1 MEQIDI
7 IEMDNQ
13 EYGIRE
19 QLLIDGKKYFIL
31 SKITDEKLDDEQIVL
46 REEDG
51 MLYSLEPEE
60 EEKLKNSKS

>member
-31 SKITDEKLDDEQIVL
+31 SKVTDEKLDDEQIVL